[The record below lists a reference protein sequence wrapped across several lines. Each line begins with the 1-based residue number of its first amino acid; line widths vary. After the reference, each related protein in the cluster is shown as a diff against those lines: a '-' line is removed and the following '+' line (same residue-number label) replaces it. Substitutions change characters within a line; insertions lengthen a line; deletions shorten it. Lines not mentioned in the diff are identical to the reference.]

1 MKTLKKVFKI
11 STAFFL
17 LLLTSLMI
25 YACASVPKL
34 SKAEKQIITAV
45 TKAPILEIVIGQTG
59 FATSKGHTIWFESI
73 HPKGARKGSV
83 ILIMGNGNDALTW
96 PPNFISLL
104 VESGYQVI
112 RYDHRGTGLSTSEE
126 KWKKKNAYSLND
138 MSHDVVSILDTLKIK
153 KAHIVGV
160 SMGGMIAQ
168 IVAIE
173 HPKRTISLT
182 SIMSSAN
189 VLDSELSPMSDEIV
203 PKMIGAILKHGFFGS
218 KKGQIKRQ
226 IIQKRILMGE
236 GTGEIDTKTMAETS
250 LYNLKKRDGY
260 KLMSA
265 RHHYEAILNS
275 KSRFKAL
282 RELEIPTLVIHGE
295 EDPVMPISHGK
306 KMVRAIHEADS
317 LWVKN
322 MGHDLP
328 DKALKE
334 ITDKMI
340 LNFEKSSINK

>member
-1 MKTLKKVFKI
+1 MRTLKKALKLVVTSFV
-11 STAFFL
+11 
-17 LLLTSLMI
+17 LLLTSLLI

-34 SKAEKQIITAV
+34 SKEEKQIITQVAKVPIPKIV
-45 TKAPILEIVIGQTG
+45 TGETG
-59 FATSKGHTIWFESI
+59 FATSQGHKIWFENI
-73 HPKGARKGSV
+73 RPKVVSKGSV

-96 PPNFISLL
+96 PSNFISPL
-104 VESGYQVI
+104 VDAGYQVI
-112 RYDHRGTGLSTSEE
+112 RYDHRGTGLSTSQE
-126 KWKKKNAYSLND
+126 KWKKKKAYSLND
-138 MSHDVVSILDTLKIK
+138 MSNDVIAILDSLKLK
-153 KAHIVGV
+153 EAHIVGV

-173 HPKRTISLT
+173 NPERTASLT
-182 SIMSSAN
+182 SIMSTAN
-189 VLDSELSPMSDEIV
+189 VMDSELPPMSNEIV
-203 PKMIGAILKHGFFGS
+203 SKMIGTILKHGFFGS

-226 IIQKRILMGE
+226 IIQKRILMGKA
-236 GTGEIDTKTMAETS
+236 TGEIDTKTMAETS

-275 KSRFKAL
+275 KSRFEAL
-282 RELEIPTLVIHGE
+282 RKLEIPTLVIHGE

-306 KMVRAIHEADS
+306 KMVRSIPEADS

-328 DKALKE
+328 EAALKE

-340 LNFEKSSINK
+340 LNFERDTH

>member
-1 MKTLKKVFKI
+1 MKALKKALK
-11 STAFFL
+11 TATMSFL
-17 LLLTSLMI
+17 LLLASLTL

-34 SKAEKQIITAV
+34 SKEEKQIISEVVKT
-45 TKAPILEIVIGQTG
+45 TIPEIIKGETG
-59 FATSKGHTIWFESI
+59 FATSQGHNIWFESI
-73 HPKGARKGSV
+73 NPKGVSKGSV

-96 PPNFISLL
+96 PPNFISPL
-104 VESGYQVI
+104 VDAGYQVI
-112 RYDHRGTGLSTSEE
+112 RYDHRGTGMSISEE

-138 MSHDVVSILDTLKIK
+138 MAGDVIAILNTLKLQ
-153 KAHIVGV
+153 KAHITGI

-173 HPKRTISLT
+173 NPKRTSSLT

-189 VLDSELSPMSDEIV
+189 AMDSELPPMSNEIV
-203 PKMIGAILKHGFFGS
+203 SKMVSAILKHGLFGS

-236 GTGEIDTKTMAETS
+236 ATGEIDTKTLAETS

-265 RHHYEAILNS
+265 RHHFEAIQNS
-275 KSRFKAL
+275 ESRYESL
-282 RELEIPTLVIHGE
+282 GRLEIPTLVIHGE
-295 EDPVMPISHGK
+295 EDSVMPISHGK
-306 KMVRAIHEADS
+306 KMVRVISKADS

-328 DKALKE
+328 DEALKE
-334 ITDKMI
+334 ITEKMI
-340 LNFEKSSINK
+340 LNFEKGVTNN